1 MLILALDTS
10 SPTGS
15 IAVLRDEQVIGLVST
30 GTDENFSSRFFRQL
44 EFLMGELRV
53 KPADFNLFAV
63 TAGPGSFTG
72 LRVGLTAAKGWGEVY
87 GRPIAAVSALEA
99 TAVQSQSRATRV
111 AAVLDARRGQAFFAS
126 YRRASDGAGLVPEG
140 DERLVTPE
148 ELRAALA
155 ATQAMARDEQEQQEQ
170 MVIITP
176 VPRMVLAMLSNIK
189 MIAELNSELKTPV
202 EEASPIL
209 APFVGRLGFQ
219 RAQQGRVSDA
229 LSLDANYIR
238 RSDAELHLTNSTST
252 TSNSTSSPSTHSA
265 STSSTLKGAAGS

>member
-1 MLILALDTS
+1 MILALDTS

>member
-1 MLILALDTS
+1 LILALDTS